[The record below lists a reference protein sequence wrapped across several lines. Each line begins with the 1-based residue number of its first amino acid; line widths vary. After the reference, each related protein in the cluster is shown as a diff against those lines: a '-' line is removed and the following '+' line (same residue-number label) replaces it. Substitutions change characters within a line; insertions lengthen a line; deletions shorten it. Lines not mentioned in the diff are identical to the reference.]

1 MKKTILIFILFPL
14 FVLSQST
21 DQNFVKSI
29 TYKQPTT
36 TSVINPDI
44 TTANTEVSYFN
55 GLGKIVQQIAHK
67 QSNTGKDIVTHIE
80 YDQYG
85 RQTKE
90 YLPFVSSSASLNY
103 LYGAQSEVM
112 NFYSSPTLA
121 ITGNPNFEATTNP
134 FNENELENSP
144 LNRVLKQSSAGNTW
158 ALGSGKEIKFE
169 YQTNIADEVKLFRAT
184 ATWNSSNEVY
194 DINVI
199 QSGNYTAN
207 QLYKT
212 ITKNENWT
220 YGNANTTVEFYDK
233 EGKIILKRNY
243 NINNKGRTEEY
254 DTYYIYDQYNNLT
267 YVLPPLA
274 ESSIDFATIENLCYQ
289 YKYDERNRLVEKKLP
304 GKQWEFIVYDKLDRP
319 IAMGPTFSP
328 YGNGTEGWMIT
339 EYDVFDRV
347 IQTGWRQLSISDIDR
362 KNYQT
367 SINSGTNPFAL
378 SANDILTKEFYD
390 DYNFS
395 GAPSPLP
402 TSLPD
407 STFPLTTNVKGI
419 STGSWVKVLDNPTSS
434 SAEISYTLY
443 DEQYRPVHTKTV
455 NHKGGYTQIDTNLD
469 WFGKVNYTL
478 TKHKR
483 TNANTE
489 IVVKDIFEYTDQDR
503 LELHKQQINS
513 LPEQLIV
520 KNFYDELGQLIS
532 KNVGGTDITG
542 STSLQQV
549 DYTYNIR
556 GWLKAI
562 NDVNFIGSDLFAF
575 KINYNDPETATPLFN
590 GNISETFWKTSSDN
604 NLRKYDYTYDHLN
617 RLLRADYS
625 KEGSTSFNSYLE
637 HLTYD
642 KNGNIQTL
650 HRNGGMDTDGYQFEN
665 PIDDLTYLYDDLNKN
680 RLLRVFDATA
690 NTSGFKDDTD
700 GTDINIDINDVPDYT
715 YDLNGNMISDTNKG
729 IQSITYNHLN
739 LPVQI
744 VFPNGIINYIY
755 NADGQKVEKTVAE
768 TGMATTTDYL
778 GGFQYKNKVL
788 QFFPHAEGYVNAT
801 ENTLIGGGT
810 SYTFHYVFS
819 FTDHLGNIRLNY
831 SKDPTTNVLRIIEEN
846 HYYPFGLKHTGYNS
860 DRMMYVREGSTLRI
874 KPVPPLFKTINNY
887 KFENKEWQDEL
898 GLNVYDFHARNYMPD
913 IGRTTTYDPLAEDFY
928 DFSPQSF
935 LNNNPIYFTDPTG
948 MSPDPPTEGE
958 FENNYVHTD
967 SFGSWKYSKSENT
980 WWDITGGNNH
990 IQHGT
995 TELRAVEIIGQT
1007 KSSIFTFSNI
1017 QTALDVAGSS
1027 EIPFLSQLADIGS
1040 AGMSFYEGDY
1050 KGGMLSLGGT
1060 FIPGLSQA
1068 KLALKASAVVV
1079 VSVKYADEAIDV
1091 AKNAEKTMNT
1101 SRGARRQAMRDS
1113 GIPTSQQPIS
1123 QSKNSSGREYTYSV
1137 SKKGGGTERKSVQQ
1151 QTKDRS
1157 HKGQPHWEAGRV
1169 KTDNHGN
1176 TRMNQYNR
1184 PKISNPKSK
1193 VNY

>member
-1 MKKTILIFILFPL
+1 MKKIIIVLILFPFL
-14 FVLSQST
+14 VFSQST
-21 DQNFVKSI
+21 DQNYVKSI

-36 TSVINPDI
+36 SSVTNPDI
-44 TTANTEVSYFN
+44 TIANTQVSYFN
-55 GLGKIVQQIAHK
+55 GLGKPVQQIAYK

-80 YDQYG
+80 YDQHG

-103 LYGAQSEVM
+103 LYGAQSEVL
-112 NFYSSPTLA
+112 NFYSSPTIA

-134 FNENELENSP
+134 YNENQLESSP
-144 LNRVLKQSSAGNTW
+144 LSRVLKKAFPGNPW
-158 ALGSGKEIKFE
+158 VLGGGKEIKYE
-169 YQTNIADEVKLFRAT
+169 YQTNIANEVKLFRAT
-184 ATWNSSNEVY
+184 ATWNSSTEVY
-194 DINVI
+194 DISVI
-199 QSGNYTAN
+199 QSGNYQAN
-207 QLYKT
+207 QLFKT

-220 YGNANTTVEFYDK
+220 SGNNNTIQEFTDK
-233 EGKIILKRNY
+233 EGNLVLKRAFNN
-243 NINNKGRTEEY
+243 NIVY
-254 DTYYIYDQYNNLT
+254 DTYFIHDQYGNLT

-289 YKYDERNRLVEKKLP
+289 YKYDARNRLVEKKLP

-319 IAMGPTFSP
+319 IAIGPAFSP
-328 YGNGTEGWMIT
+328 YGNGTVGLIIT
-339 EYDVFDRV
+339 EYDIFDRI
-347 IQTGWRQLSISDIDR
+347 IQTGWKTLSVSNTDR

-367 SINSGTNPFAL
+367 SINSGINPFVL
-378 SANDILTKEFYD
+378 GTNDILTKNYYD
-390 DYNFS
+390 NYSFI

-407 STFPLTTNVKGI
+407 SAFPLATNVKGL

-443 DEQYRPVHTKTV
+443 DEMYRPIHNKTI

-469 WFGKVNYTL
+469 WFGKTNYTL
-478 TKHKR
+478 TRHKR

-489 IVVKDIFEYTDQDR
+489 IVIKDIFEYTDQGR
-503 LELHKQQINS
+503 LEIHKQQINS

-562 NDVNFIGSDLFAF
+562 NDVDFIGADLFAF
-575 KINYNDPETATPLFN
+575 KVNYNIPETATPLFN

-650 HRNGGMDTDGYQFEN
+650 QRNGGMDTDGYQFEN
-665 PIDDLTYLYDDLNKN
+665 PIDDLTYLYDNLNKN

-690 NTSGFKDDTD
+690 NASGFKDDTD
-700 GTDINIDINDVPDYT
+700 GTDVNIDINQAPDYT
-715 YDLNGNMISDTNKG
+715 YDLNGNMISDANKG
-729 IQSITYNHLN
+729 IQNITYNHLN

-744 VFPNGIINYIY
+744 VFPNGIIDYIY
-755 NADGQKVEKTVAE
+755 NANGQKVEKTFIEAGVGS
-768 TGMATTTDYL
+768 TVDYL
-778 GGFQYKNKVL
+778 DGFQYKNKVL

-801 ENTLIGGGT
+801 ENAIIGGGT
-810 SYTFHYVFS
+810 SYTFNYVFS
-819 FTDHLGNIRLNY
+819 FKDHLGNIRLNY
-831 SKDPTTNVLRIIEEN
+831 SKDPITSVLRIIEEN
-846 HYYPFGLKHTGYNS
+846 HYYPFGLKHSGYNS
-860 DRMMYVREGSTLRI
+860 DRMMYLKEGSVLKI

-913 IGRTTTYDPLAEDFY
+913 IGRTTTYDPMAEDFY

-935 LNNNPIYFTDPTG
+935 LNNNPMSFIDPTG
-948 MSPDPPTEGE
+948 MSSDWIPKVNEDGSISYIAEKGDTAETFAKQYNISMTDAQKIVGNTTSEGTEITGQQVVDVLGLGKE
-958 FENNYVHTD
+958 ALKLDLKSGLDTPQRKIDQFIFAMHH
-967 SFGSWKYSKSENT
+967 SKSKGANGFMADEYFQNILTGELQPPQLIKGNVTLENGKKVSMSMT
-980 WWDITGGNNH
+980 LPFYTSTGHIFKGSKYHIAFYSNNPSNLRQGKGSMFGGNQSVNH
-990 IQHGT
+990 YVISYGFK
-995 TELRAVEIIGQT
+995 IGNKMSYQSGGIWMSTLT
-1007 KSSIFTFSNI
+1007 KNQNSFEKTIFER
-1017 QTALDVAGSS
+1017 
-1027 EIPFLSQLADIGS
+1027 EIPNFR
-1040 AGMSFYEGDY
+1040 YN
-1050 KGGMLSLGGT
+1050 
-1060 FIPGLSQA
+1060 
-1068 KLALKASAVVV
+1068 ALN
-1079 VSVKYADEAIDV
+1079 INT
-1091 AKNAEKTMNT
+1091 KN
-1101 SRGARRQAMRDS
+1101 
-1113 GIPTSQQPIS
+1113 
-1123 QSKNSSGREYTYSV
+1123 
-1137 SKKGGGTERKSVQQ
+1137 
-1151 QTKDRS
+1151 
-1157 HKGQPHWEAGRV
+1157 
-1169 KTDNHGN
+1169 
-1176 TRMNQYNR
+1176 
-1184 PKISNPKSK
+1184 
-1193 VNY
+1193 